1 MGEKYK
7 LNRDAENDLNEAF
20 DWYESEQA
28 GVGDKF
34 LTKVTEKL
42 EEISVKPNKYSV
54 YYQDVRKAPVR
65 VFPFN
70 IMYRIKETFISIIGI
85 WHKSRDPAKLQD
97 RMDRDGQ

>member
-28 GVGDKF
+28 GVRDKF

-70 IMYRIKETFISIIGI
+70 IM
-85 WHKSRDPAKLQD
+85 
-97 RMDRDGQ
+97 